1 MVNLEEY
8 KLNPC
13 RVSAIPYWK
22 SKIYKIPDNILVVH
36 EEEYNCTSHNFEV
49 DTLYFRL
56 KHNLKSLKLTK
67 LEHTFEYRNVD
78 LTSANDLKEVVYI
91 INKSYI
97 DIQVNLDQVIG
108 WTKTKVFDS
117 NLWIFIVDTKTNRPV
132 ALGIADVDKEVNE
145 GMLEWIQVLPEY
157 RGLNLGQAVVNR
169 LLVILSDSVKFVTVS
184 GKVSNKTKPESLYR
198 KCGFEGNDI
207 WHIIKK
213 NNVH

>member
-67 LEHTFEYRNVD
+67 LEDTFEYRNVD

-184 GKVSNKTKPESLYR
+184 GKVSNKTKPENLYR

>member
-67 LEHTFEYRNVD
+67 LEDTFEYRNVD

-184 GKVSNKTKPESLYR
+184 GKVSNKTKPENLYR

-213 NNVH
+213 DNVH